1 MTLSPDDLVRALRT
15 VPEKHLRIVELA
27 HELATRNGELN
38 VEEAAARADEVEAA
52 VHEAQAYAQATRRV
66 LRWLI
71 ELAH

>member
-1 MTLSPDDLVRALRT
+1 MTVNPEDLVRCLRT
-15 VPEKHLRIVELA
+15 VPEKHLRIVELTR
-27 HELATRNGELN
+27 ELATRDGDLN